1 MKPICVYL
9 RSSAVK
15 IILKKFETNKFPL
28 LVFFSSLFI
37 FLSFAGTR
45 LFFSDEGVILDQ
57 FYNFIHGSLAL
68 KAAKINT
75 ATGGFILVG
84 DNLYGIFSYSL
95 IMLSVPVYYLLSIV
109 DKLYGA
115 HLFLLQIWAFSGG
128 MMVYLAGKI
137 KRSRYSGI
145 YGLLTILILMA
156 VNLYLFKPIYFPRW
170 GELLSIEFTNI
181 LISSFIV
188 LVVYLLFRDLFGNK
202 IGLFASFFVILAT
215 PVSFYAITLKHH
227 SLTVLLTL
235 TAFYYFNKFI
245 EKKQNKFIYFAYI
258 LAGLCVWVRVL
269 DGAVLLISLL
279 AADILIFKRKFKHL
293 LLISIIILVSLT
305 PFFTF
310 NYLVLGTPFSITE
323 TTPLTDKQVTLY
335 TANDY
340 ISLNE
345 NPEKDKQT
353 KLLDRLGFTWNLNIR
368 ANWLEVMGYS
378 LFLKL
383 NNTFGVFLFGPF
395 LVIAL
400 AFIIEKAK
408 RKVKFKEIDLFFGIY
423 LLFLLGSYCLLKVV
437 YNIDSL
443 IYIIIHTPAVLEYRY
458 LLILY
463 IVLLYFIM
471 RMDRIRKLIE
481 DQIKKIVLMSGI
493 ILIIIFILNLLLFA
507 RSYPVA
513 FMNIF
518 YYLSIATSML
528 LLIFSLL
535 TIMKD
540 DKKSP
545 DPMHEKL
552 LIILIAAAI
561 AEAATLLLFYYW
573 VVSMTYISPSQ
584 NHTIVPVLENIL
596 KWMFQVIMDKYI

>member
-1 MKPICVYL
+1 MNTDER
-9 RSSAVK
+9 RS
-15 IILKKFETNKFPL
+15 ITLFLETNKFPL

-57 FYNFIHGSLAL
+57 FYNFVHGSLAL

-84 DNLYGIFSYSL
+84 DKLYGIFSYSL
-95 IMLSVPVYYLLSIV
+95 IVLSVPVYYLLSII

-128 MMVYLAGKI
+128 MLVYLAGKI
-137 KRSRYSGI
+137 KRSRYSGF
-145 YGLLTILILMA
+145 YGLLTILILTA

-181 LISSFIV
+181 LVSSLIV

-215 PVSFYAITLKHH
+215 PISFYAITLKHH

-279 AADILIFKRKFKHL
+279 FADILLFKSKFKHL
-293 LLISIIILVSLT
+293 LLISIIILVSLM

-310 NYLVLGTPFSITE
+310 NYLVLGNPFSITE

-335 TANDY
+335 TANDH
-340 ISLNE
+340 ISLDE

-353 KLLDRLGFTWNLNIR
+353 KLLDQLGFTWNLNIR
-368 ANWLEVMGYS
+368 ANWLEALGYS

-383 NNTFGVFLFGPF
+383 NNTFGIFLFSPF
-395 LVIAL
+395 LIIAL

-408 RKVKFKEIDLFFGIY
+408 RKVKSNGIDVFFGIY
-423 LLFLLGSYCLLKVV
+423 LIFLPGSYCLLKVI
-437 YNIDSL
+437 YNIDAL
-443 IYIIIHTPAVLEYRY
+443 ISIIIHTPAALEFRY
-458 LLILY
+458 LLVLY
-463 IVLLYFIM
+463 VVLLYFVL

-481 DQIKKIVLMSGI
+481 DHIKKIVLMSGI
-493 ILIIIFILNLLLFA
+493 ILIIILIFNLILFA
-507 RSYPVA
+507 RSYPVPL
-513 FMNIF
+513 MDIF
-518 YYLSIATSML
+518 YYVSIAASML
-528 LLIFSLL
+528 LLIFTLL
-535 TIMKD
+535 NIMKA

-552 LIILIAAAI
+552 LILLIAAAI
-561 AEAATLLLFYYW
+561 AEAATLLIFYYW

-584 NHTIVPVLENIL
+584 NHTIVPVLEYIL
-596 KWMFQVIMDKYI
+596 KWMYQAII